1 MNGDSLIGMSTKLS
15 HSRYLWNKFKEVT
28 DPGYI
33 KNKVIIIVLRAELC
47 PPPPPSYAKALTLLS
62 VTVFGDKA
70 FKKVIKVIW
79 GHMDEISLGMTGV
92 LIKEKF
98 GQAERH

>member
-33 KNKVIIIVLRAELC
+33 KNKVIIIRE
-47 PPPPPSYAKALTLLS
+47 K
-62 VTVFGDKA
+62 
-70 FKKVIKVIW
+70 
-79 GHMDEISLGMTGV
+79 
-92 LIKEKF
+92 IKEEKEKE
-98 GQAERH
+98 GKR